1 MFKLTSLNLNGIR
14 SATTKGV
21 EAWLERHAP
30 DCICVQEMKAQ
41 HADIEGRFEV
51 LAGMRGHFHLATAK
65 KGYSGVGIYTR
76 HAAILGAI
84 FLAVAAMA
92 CYRVSGRRWYWNFG
106 GAEFCVFWGICCVIV
121 AMHG

>member
-41 HADIEGRFEV
+41 HADIKGRFVV
-51 LAGMRGHFHLATAK
+51 LAGMRGHLHLATAK
-65 KGYSGVGIYTR
+65 KG
-76 HAAILGAI
+76 
-84 FLAVAAMA
+84 
-92 CYRVSGRRWYWNFG
+92 
-106 GAEFCVFWGICCVIV
+106 
-121 AMHG
+121 